1 MTDFGDIFALIL
13 DIFIVVL
20 PKKTLQKAS
29 VRHANKKTRFFY
41 WLSKKMFEFLRI
53 CACPSVMPCFV
64 VDVGSA
70 NAGSIVGNPVL
81 NVKTENP
88 KH

>member
-1 MTDFGDIFALIL
+1 
-13 DIFIVVL
+13 
-20 PKKTLQKAS
+20 
-29 VRHANKKTRFFY
+29 
-41 WLSKKMFEFLRI
+41 MFEFLRI